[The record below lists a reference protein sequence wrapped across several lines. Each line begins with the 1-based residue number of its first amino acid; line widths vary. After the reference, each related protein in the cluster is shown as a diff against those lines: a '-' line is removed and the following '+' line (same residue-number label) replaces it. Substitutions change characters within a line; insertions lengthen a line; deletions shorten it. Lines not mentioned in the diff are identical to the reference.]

1 MNSDLFAL
9 CSQHLRDAFSPLVTR
24 GRAVALVDF
33 PDSMNCGD
41 HAIWL
46 GEKTLISELGGKLVY
61 QCSAQTYDRAEMA
74 QRLGQGAILFHGPAN
89 PGRSAQS
96 RGFRLRVRNDFPD
109 NEAIAFPRQAGIGK
123 DEELPRTTRVEPA
136 PDPTLML
143 GPRKR
148 LIDPV
153 YDVVWIARTDGDK
166 ANAQTEVAARLSSQA
181 AEKFSIPGFADGIEM
196 SFVAKHRPP
205 TIVLTD
211 WQALVFDNQQA
222 RWALKRLDFDPWA
235 EVLLSRAMYILSLG
249 HVVITDRLHGHLL
262 CLMLRV
268 PHVLLND
275 DSGKNW
281 TFHEKWTKA
290 TALCRLARDPSEA
303 WSLARSAA
311 AKLKELSPPD
321 AEGWSWEGLAA
332 DTAAAGAGS
341 HP

>member
-1 MNSDLFAL
+1 MNSDLFTL
-9 CSQHLRDAFSPLVTR
+9 YSQQLRDALSPLVAR
-24 GRAVALVDF
+24 GRPVALVDF

-46 GEKTLISELGGKLVY
+46 GEKKVISELGAKLVY
-61 QCSAQTYDRAEMA
+61 QCSAQTYDCAEMA
-74 QRLGQGAILFHGPAN
+74 ERLGQGAILFHGPAN
-89 PGRSAQS
+89 AGRSAAT
-96 RGFRLRVRNDFPD
+96 REFRLRVRNAFPD
-109 NEAIAFPRQAGIGK
+109 NEAIVFPQQGRIGK
-123 DEELPRTTRVEPA
+123 DDELPRVTRVEPA
-136 PDPTLML
+136 PDPTFML

-148 LIDPV
+148 LTEPV
-153 YDVVWIARTDGDK
+153 YDIVWIARTDGDK

-205 TIVLTD
+205 TIALTD

-235 EVLLSRAMYILSLG
+235 EVLVSRAMYILSLG

-262 CLMLRV
+262 CLMLRI
-268 PHVLLND
+268 PHILLND

-281 TFHEKWTKA
+281 TFHEKWTTG

-303 WSLARSAA
+303 WTLARTAA
-311 AKLKELSPPD
+311 AKLKERAPPD
-321 AEGWSWEGLAA
+321 AEGWSWQGLAA
-332 DTAAAGAGS
+332 DIESTNAGS
-341 HP
+341 PR